1 MVENGGNISQAMR
14 DAGYSPATAKT
25 PQKLTK
31 SKSWQK
37 LMKKYLHDE
46 YLISKHIQLLDATV
60 SDKLVFEDDVP
71 DEVLEKMIKLVSY
84 SGTAYIVGR
93 TGAKTFLYYSAPD
106 RRAQL
111 AALALAYKIK
121 GKLNPNVSVS
131 GEKVIAILGGAIT
144 NSLQTNSNQE
154 SS

>member
-1 MVENGGNISQAMR
+1 MTFRQRLAASKMVENGGNISQAMR

-84 SGTAYIVGR
+84 SGSQSFV
-93 TGAKTFLYYSAPD
+93 LW
-106 RRAQL
+106 QL
-111 AALALAYKIK
+111 MITSK
-121 GKLNPNVSVS
+121 GIWIDGTRFSPSIFEFGSKNLS
-131 GEKVIAILGGAIT
+131 
-144 NSLQTNSNQE
+144 NSLW
-154 SS
+154 SSISELAKIS